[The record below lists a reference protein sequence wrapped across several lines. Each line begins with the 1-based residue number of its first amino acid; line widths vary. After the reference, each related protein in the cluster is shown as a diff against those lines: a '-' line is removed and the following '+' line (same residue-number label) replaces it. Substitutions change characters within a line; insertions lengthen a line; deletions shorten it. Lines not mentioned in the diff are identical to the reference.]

1 VVPIPVV
8 PSTQPFVWLSYD
20 NALVDVREGRT
31 HVIMPTYGVP
41 ELDRAARAAFERVG
55 AIVHEVRVDRLFRQ
69 GGSVRCVV
77 EPLAMVERG

>member
-1 VVPIPVV
+1 MVPIPVV